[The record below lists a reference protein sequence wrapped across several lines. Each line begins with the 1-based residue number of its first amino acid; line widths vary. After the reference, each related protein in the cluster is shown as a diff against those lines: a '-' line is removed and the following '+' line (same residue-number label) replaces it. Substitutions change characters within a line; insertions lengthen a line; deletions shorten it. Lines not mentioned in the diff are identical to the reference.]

1 MMRKIMRKK
10 YFRICVLAV
19 ILSLLFS
26 LIAGCGK
33 SGSGDAG
40 NTEQGGTSSEDVP
53 QNEAN
58 AEKEP
63 AESNDASAK
72 DDADNDAA
80 ADAFLHRQ
88 TIAAGNGISLAIAK
102 DGAYIRA
109 SARSLIGSINDF
121 GGKLTYNYAPLENDI
136 VSVDAYEYYAAL
148 MKDGTVCT
156 GVVSKDHGDSAYEA
170 YGLSEADSWTDIA
183 EVAMGSSQVVGLKT
197 DGTVVTAG
205 FSMSDFAGVDQWSDI
220 IDVDAGENITVGLKA
235 DGTVVTCD
243 LAPDVSG
250 WTDIVAVSCSSNYV
264 VGLKS
269 DSTVVA
275 ASGNENEDPR
285 TDVSGWSDI
294 VAISAGLNHCVG
306 LKSDGTVV
314 STKILDPE
322 YDKGETDV
330 DSWTDIVAISANYTH
345 TLGLKSD
352 GTVLCAGG
360 ASDNDA
366 FSINDWND
374 IELP

>member
-1 MMRKIMRKK
+1 MMWKK
-10 YFRICVLAV
+10 PFRSFVLAV

-26 LIAGCGK
+26 LIASCGK
-33 SGSGDAG
+33 SGSSDAG
-40 NTEQGGTSSEDVP
+40 NTDQVGTSSENVP
-53 QNEAN
+53 QDEAT
-58 AEKEP
+58 AETEP
-63 AESNDASAK
+63 AESNDAPAE
-72 DDADNDAA
+72 AAAGNDEA
-80 ADAFLHRQ
+80 ADAFPHRQ

-109 SARSLIGSINDF
+109 SARSLVGSINDF

-148 MKDGTVCT
+148 KADGTVRT

-170 YGLSEADSWTDIA
+170 YGLSEADSWTDIT
-183 EVAMGSSQVVGLKT
+183 EVAIGSSQVVGLKK
-197 DGTVVTAG
+197 DGTVVAAG
-205 FSMSDFAGVDQWSDI
+205 FSTSDFEGVDQWSDI
-220 IDVDAGENITVGLKA
+220 VDVDAGENITVGLKA

-269 DSTVVA
+269 DGTVVA

-294 VAISAGLNHCVG
+294 VAVSAGLNHCVG

-330 DSWTDIVAISANYTH
+330 DSWTDIVEISANYTH
-345 TLGLKSD
+345 TLGLRSD
-352 GTVLCAGG
+352 GTVVCAGG
-360 ASDNDA
+360 SSDNDA
-366 FSINDWND
+366 SGISDWND